1 MPERVV
7 IVGAGAAGVRAAERL
22 RELGFS
28 GELTIVGEEPYRP
41 YHRPALSKELIT
53 GRLRPR
59 DLRLPVHAE
68 LGATWRFSTRA
79 VYLEPEEHV
88 LHLPGGEE
96 MRYDGLVIATG
107 MQARHLPGAPRHNAR
122 VHVLRGI
129 ADAVSIQQTLTR
141 GKGALAIIGGG
152 FVASELASSARA
164 LGRDA
169 TIILRD
175 RSLMANVPGT
185 DFSQTIGALH
195 EANGVQIVTDAY
207 VSHWVSQHQGIAM
220 HLNTGQVVVAAC
232 VVLGVGT
239 VPAVAWLRGSGLII
253 DDGVMCGPTLHAIGA
268 QDIVVA
274 GDVARWPNLRFDSV
288 PRRVEHW
295 QNAIEMGRAAAENL
309 LAGQAAATPFTP
321 LPKFWTEQHGLR
333 IQAAGTPALAQD
345 TVALDGSRNV
355 GHRITG
361 YLSGGNLVGIVGWDS
376 PAGML
381 KWTAELEKQSSQAMR
396 DRLGRPSRRRPAIR
410 ALGPAPRRRE
420 LPPASS
426 AGAGSAGAGSPGTSP
441 ALRALPPSMREL
453 PPAVVLPTASSPGM
467 FPVRAN
473 DSSPGMAPVRP
484 MAGAPGMAR
493 VHPTASSPGMAPAA
507 SSPGMAPVRATAS
520 SPNMAPV
527 RATASSPGMAPV
539 HPNASSPG
547 MAPVRATT
555 SSARMAPVPPTAG
568 SPGMVP
574 ARTGSTASTDIT
586 PVPPNMSSPN
596 MVPVRATASSPSMAP
611 VRPNASSQSLVPV
624 RATASSP
631 SKAPVHPNGSSQS
644 LVPVRATASAP
655 ARSSTTSPGMATV
668 PSSASSQ
675 SLVPVRPNSMAQV
688 PPNASS
694 QSLVPVHA
702 TASSPSMAPARRRNA
717 SPGMASTA
725 SSPGMAPARPATST
739 GRHAAGTPGLSRPTS
754 TSSGM
759 PPVTA
764 SSPGMAPARPA
775 TGTRRSSDSTTGA
788 HRPSDTSS
796 GTHRSSDSGS
806 GLHRSSGNEPGMTTV
821 RRAPVPPTF
830 SAPGSP
836 GTHPVPSH
844 SAGTRPAMASTRFIP
859 PTAGSPGMPH
869 LPPNASSPGIPR
881 VSPTAGSPGM
891 PRVSPTASSPGMPA
905 VAPNASS
912 PGMPRVAPSAG
923 MPAGPR
929 FVPPTASSSGMRPVT
944 PPPPFLPPA
953 AGSPKLPDLPP
964 PTASESGRWAELPPT
979 SG

>member
-309 LAGQAAATPFTP
+309 LAGQAAAKPFTP

-381 KWTAELEKQSSQAMR
+381 KWTAELEKQSGQAMR
-396 DRLGRPSRRRPAIR
+396 DRLGKPSRRRPAIR

-426 AGAGSAGAGSPGTSP
+426 AGASTTGTSP
-441 ALRALPPSMREL
+441 ALRALPPGMQEL

-467 FPVRAN
+467 FPVRVN
-473 DSSPGMAPVRP
+473 DSSAGMAPVRP
-484 MAGAPGMAR
+484 MAGSPGMAR
-493 VHPTASSPGMAPAA
+493 VHPNA

-520 SPNMAPV
+520 SPN
-527 RATASSPGMAPV
+527 MAPV

-555 SSARMAPVPPTAG
+555 SSTRMAPVPPTAS
-568 SPGMVP
+568 SPGMTP
-574 ARTGSTASTDIT
+574 ARTGATASTDIT
-586 PVPPNMSSPN
+586 PVPPDMSSPN
-596 MVPVRATASSPSMAP
+596 MAP
-611 VRPNASSQSLVPV
+611 VHPNASSQSLVPV

-631 SKAPVHPNGSSQS
+631 SMASARPNSMAPVPPSSSLVPVRATASSPSMAPVHPNASSQS
-644 LVPVRATASAP
+644 LVPVRATASSPSMAP
-655 ARSSTTSPGMATV
+655 ARPSTTSPGMATV
-668 PSSASSQ
+668 PSGANSQ
-675 SLVPVRPNSMAQV
+675 SLVPVR
-688 PPNASS
+688 
-694 QSLVPVHA
+694 A
-702 TASSPSMAPARRRNA
+702 TASSPSMAPARPANGSR
-717 SPGMASTA
+717 GMASTA

-775 TGTRRSSDSTTGA
+775 TGPRRSSDTSTG
-788 HRPSDTSS
+788 S
-796 GTHRSSDSGS
+796 HRSSDSAA

-830 SAPGSP
+830 SAPSSP
-836 GTHPVPSH
+836 DTHPVPPH
-844 SAGTRPAMASTRFIP
+844 AAGTRPAMASTRFIP
-859 PTAGSPGMPH
+859 PTAGSPH
-869 LPPNASSPGIPR
+869 FPPNASSPGMPR
-881 VSPTAGSPGM
+881 VSPTASSPGMPPVPPPAGSPYLPPNASSPGM

-905 VAPNASS
+905 VSPNASS
-912 PGMPRVAPSAG
+912 PGMPRVAPNAG

-944 PPPPFLPPA
+944 PPPPFLPPTA
-953 AGSPKLPDLPP
+953 DSPKLPDLPP

>member
-22 RELGFS
+22 RELGFT

-59 DLRLPVHAE
+59 DLRLPVHRE

-79 VYLEPEEHV
+79 VYLEPEEHL

-96 MRYDGLVIATG
+96 IRYDGLVIATG

-185 DFSQTIGALH
+185 DFSRTIGALH

-207 VSHWVSQHQGIAM
+207 VSHWVPQHQGIAM

-253 DDGVMCGPTLHAIGA
+253 DDGVMCGPTCHAIGA
-268 QDIVVA
+268 SDIVVA

-309 LAGQAAATPFTP
+309 LLGQASAKPYTP
-321 LPKFWTEQHGLR
+321 LPRFWTEQHGLR

-361 YLSGGNLVGIVGWDS
+361 YLSNGNLVGVVGWDS

-381 KWTAELEKQSSQAMR
+381 KWTAELEKQSGEAMR
-396 DRLGRPSRRRPAIR
+396 ERMGRPARRRPAIR
-410 ALGPAPRRRE
+410 ALGPATRRRE

-426 AGAGSAGAGSPGTSP
+426 SQTGTSP
-441 ALRALPPSMREL
+441 ALRALPPARAPIS
-453 PPAVVLPTASSPGM
+453 PTASSPGM
-467 FPVRAN
+467 V
-473 DSSPGMAPVRP
+473 PVRP
-484 MAGAPGMAR
+484 M
-493 VHPTASSPGMAPAA
+493 
-507 SSPGMAPVRATAS
+507 
-520 SPNMAPV
+520 
-527 RATASSPGMAPV
+527 
-539 HPNASSPG
+539 
-547 MAPVRATT
+547 
-555 SSARMAPVPPTAG
+555 
-568 SPGMVP
+568 
-574 ARTGSTASTDIT
+574 D
-586 PVPPNMSSPN
+586 SSPN
-596 MVPVRATASSPSMAP
+596 MVPVRATASSPGMAPASAHMAPLPPTASSSRMAP
-611 VRPNASSQSLVPV
+611 VSP
-624 RATASSP
+624 TASSRGM
-631 SKAPVHPNGSSQS
+631 APV
-644 LVPVRATASAP
+644 
-655 ARSSTTSPGMATV
+655 
-668 PSSASSQ
+668 
-675 SLVPVRPNSMAQV
+675 
-688 PPNASS
+688 PP
-694 QSLVPVHA
+694 
-702 TASSPSMAPARRRNA
+702 
-717 SPGMASTA
+717 TA
-725 SSPGMAPARPATST
+725 SSPGMAPVRPGTTS
-739 GRHAAGTPGLSRPTS
+739 PGMAPLHPTA
-754 TSSGM
+754 SSPGM
-759 PPVTA
+759 PRVHPTASSSRMAPVHPYASSPGMAPVPPTASSSRMAPVSPTA
-764 SSPGMAPARPA
+764 SSPGMAPVPPTASSSRMAPVRPTDSSPGMA
-775 TGTRRSSDSTTGA
+775 TVQRAPMPPTASSSRMAPVRPFDSSPGMPPVHPSRMAPVHTTSPNLPPLDSSPGMPPVRPGTTSPGMVPV
-788 HRPSDTSS
+788 HVTSS
-796 GTHRSSDSGS
+796 SPGRSHTPPAPPTSSSPARHRAS
-806 GLHRSSGNEPGMTTV
+806 

-830 SAPGSP
+830 SSP
-836 GTHPVPSH
+836 GVGPAAAATASSP
-844 SAGTRPAMASTRFIP
+844 AMRPASASTRFIP
-859 PTAGSPGMPH
+859 PTSSSAGMPPVPPPMRPA
-869 LPPNASSPGIPR
+869 LPSAQFIP
-881 VSPTAGSPGM
+881 
-891 PRVSPTASSPGMPA
+891 PTASSPGMRP
-905 VAPNASS
+905 
-912 PGMPRVAPSAG
+912 
-923 MPAGPR
+923 
-929 FVPPTASSSGMRPVT
+929 VPPTASSPGRY
-944 PPPPFLPPA
+944 PA
-953 AGSPKLPDLPP
+953 SPTTSSPEMPAVPAPMD
-964 PTASESGRWAELPPT
+964 ESRWAELPPT